1 MATVSDDLTVL
12 ETKDGFKYLPPHRE
26 AAWLGLLQAHAELTR
41 ALDAALHTRHGL
53 SLSAYEVLARLAH
66 AEQSTL
72 RMSQLAER
80 TQLSLSRVS
89 RVVDHLQDRGLVER
103 KSCATDSRVVY
114 AAITPAGKSQIAEAQ
129 ETFFEVI
136 EERFLGKLSCDEVTT
151 LGTIFTR
158 VFTPVEPGAC
168 PTASPPRD

>member
-1 MATVSDDLTVL
+1 MAVTDDPSVL
-12 ETKDGFKYLPPHRE
+12 ETEEGLKYLPPHRE

-41 ALDAALHTRHGL
+41 ALDAGLHTGHGL
-53 SLSAYEVLARLAH
+53 SLSAYEVLSRLAH
-66 AEQSTL
+66 AENCSL

-89 RVVDHLQDRGLVER
+89 RVIDHLQERGLVER
-103 KSCATDSRVVY
+103 RSCDSDSRVVY
-114 AAITPAGKSQIAEAQ
+114 AAITDAGKRQISEAQ

-136 EERFLGKLSCDEVTT
+136 EERFLGKLSCDEVRT
-151 LGTIFTR
+151 LGAVFTR
-158 VFTPVEPGAC
+158 VFTPVPAGEC

>member
-1 MATVSDDLTVL
+1 MAVSDDPSVL
-12 ETKDGFKYLPPHRE
+12 QTAEGLKYLPPNRE

-41 ALDAALHTRHGL
+41 ALDAAMHAQHGL

-66 AEQSTL
+66 AENCSL

-89 RVVDHLQDRGLVER
+89 RVVDHLQDRALVER

-114 AAITPAGKSQIAEAQ
+114 AAITDSGKQQIAEAQ

-136 EERFLGKLSCDEVTT
+136 EERFLGKLSCDEVMT
-151 LGTIFTR
+151 LGNIFTR
-158 VFTPVEPGAC
+158 VFTPVGAGEC